1 MLKTML
7 FRKKL
12 CYKTFYKT
20 QKFLPF
26 IHFHV
31 ALYGKGGGIVTFR
44 VVALNM
50 KSGGTS
56 LFHR

>member
-1 MLKTML
+1 ML